1 MQQPFFPD
9 FPQWCVWGG
18 GLTGYSLAVALANKG
33 ERVAIVELSEE
44 RVSRINDR
52 RPPFD
57 WMPRA
62 LCTDDEEVKRRIM
75 AIPSSNA
82 GTASPAPCHIICVPT
97 EQDGVAWPGAL
108 DDVSGQIASFSLPHK
123 PYQIIIE
130 STISPTWLD
139 TAVHARFAA
148 AGWTRGDHYEI
159 GCSPRRDV
167 FYDGA
172 LSLARVT
179 KVIGGE
185 SPGIVAAMQR
195 LYGLL
200 GCRTVVAP
208 NAHCAALTKPIENL
222 FRETAI
228 LLAIRLAAV
237 LPEWNV
243 SGILEL
249 AATKWNMEHYHPSLG
264 IGGYC
269 VPVAHSYLQAMVGD
283 DRKHYFPCHSDAE
296 DSYAAMLLASIIPR
310 LKSRRVAVLGLA
322 YAREIKVHVRSP
334 TLRLLRIL
342 RGAGCHFA
350 VHDPLYSPD
359 EICAICHVDSLE
371 FPRDLANFDAVV
383 LMTSQPAYDDVPFH
397 DLAAAGGRGPF
408 LIIDNTGAWKHRRF
422 PPSCEYIAIGDGDR
436 MFVQPLAEVDFA

>member
-1 MQQPFFPD
+1 MQQPFSPD

-18 GLTGYSLAVALANKG
+18 GLTGYSLAVALASKG
-33 ERVAIVELSEE
+33 ERVAIIELSEE
-44 RVSRINDR
+44 RVSRINNR
-52 RPPFD
+52 QPPVD

-62 LCTDDEEVKRRIM
+62 LCTDDDDVKRRIV
-75 AIPSSNA
+75 AITTSNA
-82 GTASPAPCHIICVPT
+82 ATASLAPCHIICVPT
-97 EQDGVAWPGAL
+97 EREGLAWPGAL
-108 DDVSGQIASFSLPHK
+108 DDVSAQIASFRLPHK

-130 STISPTWLD
+130 STISPNWLD

-148 AGWTRGDHYEI
+148 AGWTHGVQYEI

-185 SPGIVAAMQR
+185 SSGVVATMQR

-208 NAHCAALTKPIENL
+208 NARYAALTKPIENL

-228 LLAIRLAAV
+228 LLAIRLAAT

-243 SGILEL
+243 REILAL

-269 VPVAHSYLQAMVGD
+269 VPIAHSYLQATVGE
-283 DRKHYFPCHSDAE
+283 DRKHCFPSRSDAE

-334 TLRLLRIL
+334 SLRLLRIL
-342 RGAGCHFA
+342 HDAGCHVA
-350 VHDPLYSPD
+350 VHDPLYRPD
-359 EICAICHVDSLE
+359 EIRAICHVDWLE
-371 FPRDLANFDAVV
+371 FPRDLANFDALV
-383 LMTSQPAYDDVPFH
+383 LMTSQPVYDDVPFH
-397 DLAAAGGRGPF
+397 ALAAGGRRPL
-408 LIIDNTGAWKHRRF
+408 LIIDNTGAWKHHRF
-422 PPSCEYIAIGDGDR
+422 PPSCEYIAIGDGGR
-436 MFVQPLAEVDFA
+436 MPVHPLAEVDVA